1 MHPLFGLHKYSASV
15 DERQWMPYFLHRGIQ
30 FHTFAPYT
38 LPRQMPFCQAAILLP
53 SVTTQQKKKN
63 AVGYWW
69 EASTST
75 SIPSTSTS
83 DVLGHHEVE
92 GITFGAA
99 LIILMGKKSLK
110 DSITGGSVS
119 IRSTVTL

>member
-53 SVTTQQKKKN
+53 SVTTQQKKKCSGIL
-63 AVGYWW
+63 VGSFNLYFH
-69 EASTST
+69 T
-75 SIPSTSTS
+75 INIH
-83 DVLGHHEVE
+83 L
-92 GITFGAA
+92 
-99 LIILMGKKSLK
+99 
-110 DSITGGSVS
+110 
-119 IRSTVTL
+119 